1 MPKTI
6 AIIPARYAST
16 RFPAKPLIDLGG
28 MSMIQRVYTQACKCD
43 YFDDVIVATDDQR
56 IYDHV
61 SAFGKAMMTSDA
73 HKNGT
78 ERCAEVLKK
87 LNSDYDIAIN
97 VQGDEPFIDP
107 HIFEPL
113 IHAFQNQDVQIATL
127 CNHMKEESEVPQPSV
142 IKVCRDVNDFAMCFS
157 RSIIPY
163 RREQVSVSYYKHIG
177 IYAFRTDVLKCV
189 VELAPSMIEQAE
201 SLEQLRWLYHGYKI
215 KVLET
220 EYESISIDTPMDV
233 EKLRAKGWI

>member
-1 MPKTI
+1 MLKSI

-28 MSMIQRVYTQACKCD
+28 MSMIQRVYTQARQCKL
-43 YFDDVIVATDDQR
+43 FDEVIVATDDQR

-61 SAFGKAMMTSDA
+61 SLFGKVMMTSDT

-78 ERCAEVLKK
+78 ERCAEILEK
-87 LNSDYDIAIN
+87 LDTKYDIVIN

-113 IHAFQNQDVQIATL
+113 ILSFQNKNVQIATL
-127 CNHMKEESEVPQPSV
+127 CNHFEDESEVPQPSV
-142 IKVCRDVNDFAMCFS
+142 IKVCRDINDFALYFS

-163 RREQVSVSYYKHIG
+163 KREPIEIDYYKHIG
-177 IYAFRTDVLKCV
+177 IYAFRTDVLLQV
-189 VELAPSMIEQAE
+189 VQLPSAQLEQAE
-201 SLEQLRWLYHGYKI
+201 SLEQLRWLYNGFKI

-220 EYESISIDTPMDV
+220 EYESISIDTPLDID
-233 EKLRAKGWI
+233 KLKAKGWI